1 MHRDPDRHKLF
12 TRRAIMLGGG
22 QLALLSTLV
31 GRMYYLQVVEAER
44 FRTLSDKN
52 RINLRLLPPPRG
64 QIVDRYGV
72 PLAENRQ
79 DYRVVV
85 IPEQTPDV
93 DKTLNALASVVPVS
107 AADRRRVLREV
118 KRKRSYMPVTVRD
131 NLSWEEVA
139 RIEVNTPS
147 LPGVSIDVGQ
157 SRFYPYGFET
167 AHVLGYVAAVS
178 ESETSDDPLL
188 ELPGF
193 RIGKSGLEKSYD
205 LALRG
210 TGGSLQVEVNAY
222 GRVVRELERRDG
234 QPGAKL
240 ELTVDMELQKRAIEL
255 FKDQS
260 GAAVVMDIR
269 SGDILSMIS
278 TPSFDPN
285 AFNKGLSAADW
296 KELITNERSPLINKA
311 IAGQYSP
318 GSTFKMVV
326 ALAALGKGVITPESE
341 FFCPGFLKL
350 GDAIFHCWKRNGHG
364 IVNLAKGITES
375 CDVYFY
381 EVAKRTGID
390 TIAAMAKKF
399 GIGQILGLELTE
411 ETAGLMPTREWKM
424 ATIGTPWQMGETLLA
439 GIGQSYILTTP
450 MQLAVMAARLAN
462 GGYRVKPRLIRD
474 AGWPD
479 KPGGQLRKAAGGA
492 DMGLES
498 LGVNPDHLSVVIRA
512 MAAVVNDPKGTAYR
526 SRIRLHGYEIGGK
539 TGTVQVRRIT
549 KAERKQ
555 GLRKNKDTPWKERD
569 HALFVGFGPV
579 DQPRFAAAVV
589 VEHGGGGSKVAA
601 PIASDLLLTVQRRRQ
616 PTPSPGRQVINDPAS
631 APSVRG
637 FFIDEEGRPG

>member
-12 TRRAIMLGGG
+12 TRRAIMLGSGK
-22 QLALLSTLV
+22 LALLSTLV
-31 GRMYYLQVVEAER
+31 GRMYYLQVVEADR

-52 RINLRLLPPPRG
+52 RISLRLLAPPRG
-64 QIVDRYGV
+64 RIVDRYGV
-72 PLAENRQ
+72 QLAENRRN
-79 DYRVVV
+79 YRVVV
-85 IPEQTPDV
+85 ISEQTPDV
-93 DKTLNALASVVPVS
+93 NKTLNALALVVPVS
-107 AADRRRVLREV
+107 ATDRRRVLREI

-147 LPGVSIDVGQ
+147 LPGISIDVGQ

-178 ESETSDDPLL
+178 ETKASDDPLL

-193 RIGKSGLEKSYD
+193 RVGKSGIEKSYD

-222 GRVVRELERRDG
+222 GRVVRELERRNG
-234 QPGAKL
+234 RPGVEL
-240 ELTVDMELQKRAIEL
+240 EMTIDMELQKLAVER
-255 FKDQS
+255 FKGQS

-269 SGDILSMIS
+269 SGDIMSMIS

-285 AFNKGLSAADW
+285 AFNNGLSAAEW
-296 KELITNERSPLINKA
+296 KELITNEKSPLINKA
-311 IAGQYSP
+311 VAGQYSP

-326 ALAALGKGVITPESE
+326 ALAALEKGAITPESE

-350 GDAIFHCWKRNGHG
+350 GDAVFHCWKRGGHG

-381 EVAKRTGID
+381 EVARRTGID

-399 GIGQILGLELTE
+399 GIGQIPGLELTE

-424 ATIGTPWQMGETLLA
+424 ATFGIPWQMGETLLA

-450 MQLAVMAARLAN
+450 MQLALMTARLAN
-462 GGYRVKPRLIRD
+462 GGYGVKPRLVREVD
-474 AGWPD
+474 G
-479 KPGGQLRKAAGGA
+479 PGGKVVKVKESPDQGPK
-492 DMGLES
+492 S
-498 LGVNPDHLSVVIRA
+498 LGINPYNLEVVIKA
-512 MAAVVNDPKGTAYR
+512 MVAVVNNPRGTAYR
-526 SRIRLHGYEIGGK
+526 ARIRRRGYEIGGK

-549 KAERKQ
+549 KAERRQ
-555 GLRKNKDTPWKERD
+555 GRRKIKDIPWKERD
-569 HALFVGFGPV
+569 HAIFVGFGPV
-579 DQPRFAAAVV
+579 EQPRFAAAVV
-589 VEHGGGGSKVAA
+589 VEHGGGGSRVAA
-601 PIASDLLLTVQRRRQ
+601 PIAHDLLLAVQRRGQ
-616 PTPSPGRQVINDPAS
+616 LKPPPGRQAMNDPAS
-631 APSVRG
+631 PPSVHG
-637 FFIDEEGRPG
+637 LFIDDEGRPG

>member
-12 TRRAIMLGGG
+12 TRRAVMLGGG
-22 QLALLSTLV
+22 ELVLLSTLV
-31 GRMYYLQVVEAER
+31 GRMYYLQVVEADR

-52 RINLRLLPPPRG
+52 RISLRLLPPPRG

-85 IPEQTPDV
+85 ISEQTPDV
-93 DKTLNALASVVPVS
+93 NKTLNALALVVPVS

-118 KRKRSYMPVTVRD
+118 KRKRSYVPVTVRD

-157 SRFYPYGFET
+157 SRFYPYGLET

-178 ESETSDDPLL
+178 ESETSNDPLL

-240 ELTVDMELQKRAIEL
+240 ELTIDMELQKLTIER
-255 FKDQS
+255 FKGQS

-269 SGDILSMIS
+269 SGDILSMSS

-285 AFNKGLSAADW
+285 AFNNGLSAAAW
-296 KELITNERSPLINKA
+296 KKLISNERSPLINKA

-326 ALAALGKGVITPESE
+326 ALAALGKGVITPASE

-350 GDAIFHCWKRNGHG
+350 GNAIFHDWKRSGHG
-364 IVNLAKGITES
+364 TVNLAKGITES

-399 GIGQILGLELTE
+399 GIGHILGLGLAE
-411 ETAGLMPTREWKM
+411 EAAGLMPTREWKM
-424 ATIGTPWQMGETLLA
+424 ATLGTPWQMGETLLA

-450 MQLAVMAARLAN
+450 MQLAVMTARLAN
-462 GGYRVKPRLIRD
+462 GGYKVKPRLIREID
-474 AGWPD
+474 RPGVHRLKVEGVAD
-479 KPGGQLRKAAGGA
+479 K
-492 DMGLES
+492 GLES
-498 LGVNPDHLSVVIRA
+498 LGVNPDHLKAVIEA
-512 MAAVVNDPKGTAYR
+512 MVAVVNDPRGTAYR
-526 SRIRLHGYEIGGK
+526 ARIRRRGYKIGGK

-549 KAERKQ
+549 KAERQQ
-555 GLRKNKDTPWKERD
+555 GRRKNKDIPWKERD
-569 HALFVGFGPV
+569 HAIFVGFGPV
-579 DQPRFAAAVV
+579 DRPRFAAAVV
-589 VEHGGGGSKVAA
+589 VEHGGGGSRVAA
-601 PIASDLLLTVQRRRQ
+601 PIARDLLFASQRRWQ
-616 PTPSPGRQVINDPAS
+616 LKNTPGRQVMNTPAS
-631 APSVRG
+631 APSAGG
-637 FFIDEEGRPG
+637 FFIDDEELPG